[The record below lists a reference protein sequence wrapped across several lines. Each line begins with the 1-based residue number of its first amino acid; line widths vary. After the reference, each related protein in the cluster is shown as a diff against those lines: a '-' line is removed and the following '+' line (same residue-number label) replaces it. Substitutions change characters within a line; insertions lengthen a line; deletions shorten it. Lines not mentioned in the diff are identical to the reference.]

1 MIILKNISKTY
12 FRGGVAVK
20 AVDNAS
26 IEIKDGEIFGVIGYS
41 GAGKSTLVR
50 CINLLER
57 PDEGGRVEVGAL
69 ELTSLKPAALR
80 EVRSKIGMIFQHFNL
95 MASRT
100 VLENVLY
107 PLQYRGIQKK
117 KRLERAKEL
126 LSLVELGDRLHNYP
140 SELSGGQKQRVA
152 IARALAGDPEVLL
165 CDEATSALDPTTTT
179 EILKLLKKLN
189 KELNLTV
196 VLITHQ
202 LSVIK
207 DICDR
212 VAVMEKGRVVEQGDV
227 FSVFTNPKSDVTRSF
242 LKAASNLSKA
252 DLIAARYP
260 QVLDLK
266 PGEKFVRL
274 SYTGQGVSE
283 PLISIVSNNFLINM
297 NIMFADIELIDG
309 APIGG
314 TVGVFSGEESNIDAA
329 LDYLRSKQVKV
340 EVLANA

>member
-1 MIILKNISKTY
+1 M
-12 FRGGVAVK
+12 
-20 AVDNAS
+20 
-26 IEIKDGEIFGVIGYS
+26 
-41 GAGKSTLVR
+41 
-50 CINLLER
+50 
-57 PDEGGRVEVGAL
+57 
-69 ELTSLKPAALR
+69 
-80 EVRSKIGMIFQHFNL
+80 
-95 MASRT
+95 
-100 VLENVLY
+100 
-107 PLQYRGIQKK
+107 
-117 KRLERAKEL
+117 
-126 LSLVELGDRLHNYP
+126 
-140 SELSGGQKQRVA
+140 
-152 IARALAGDPEVLL
+152 
-165 CDEATSALDPTTTT
+165 DPTTTT

-283 PLISIVSNNFLINM
+283 PLISIVSNKFLINM